1 MKRVSI
7 LLISIMLIMCGCS
20 NTSDVECYCCEHY
33 INSDNAK
40 TIDDEYYCDRCYF
53 NTQKCYS
60 CGKHYKDNVDAQ
72 YLNYCYDCIHDES
85 KMFFCV
91 ECGVCNPIYQKYE
104 LYGENYCANCVVELA
119 FGE

>member
-1 MKRVSI
+1 MKRII
-7 LLISIMLIMCGCS
+7 LLIIPILICLCGCS
-20 NTSDVECYCCEHY
+20 RHSYVECYCCENY
-33 INSDNAK
+33 IDNEDSK
-40 TIDDEYYCDRCYF
+40 SIDDESYCDRCYF
-53 NTQKCYS
+53 NTNQCYS
-60 CGKHYKDNVDAQ
+60 CGQHYKDNVDAQ

-119 FGE
+119 FVE